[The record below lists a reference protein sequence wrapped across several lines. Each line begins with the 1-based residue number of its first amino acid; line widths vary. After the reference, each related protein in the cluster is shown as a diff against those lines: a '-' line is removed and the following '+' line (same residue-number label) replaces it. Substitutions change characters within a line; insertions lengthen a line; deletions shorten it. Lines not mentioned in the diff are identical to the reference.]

1 MVVSACSRSSSPRI
15 GLVLSGGGLRGA
27 AHVGVLQ
34 QLVAHDIPIDVI
46 VGASAGA
53 VIAAYYAAVG
63 LSLEELEADA
73 RSFRGRHILA
83 HSVSVRLHGRFDR
96 VLAPLSG
103 VIPTRL
109 DQLETASF
117 SRLHHGI
124 CGLGIVCHDSLTRRP
139 CYFSSADDRGVRLS
153 DVVRASA
160 SIPGLFPGIRVIC
173 HNKPLYLTD
182 GGLSDCLPVAFAQ
195 HPPLSATHVVVSDCR
210 WLRRR
215 PPQGG
220 DNIVFVR
227 PPLMATGTLWTPSA
241 TLLAAVQDGKA
252 AVTQQVLNRI
262 HGWCNGLG
270 EGRADVA
277 SHTSR

>member
-1 MVVSACSRSSSPRI
+1 MGGTARGGSSSPRI

-34 QLVAHDIPIDVI
+34 QLVAHDVPIAVI

-73 RSFRGRHILA
+73 RVFRGRHILA
-83 HSVSVRLHGRFDR
+83 HSLRVRLHGRFER
-96 VLAPLSG
+96 ALAPLSG
-103 VIPTRL
+103 VIPERL
-109 DQLETASF
+109 EQLEAASF
-117 SRLHHGI
+117 SHLHHGI
-124 CGLGIVCHDSLTRRP
+124 GELGIVCHDLLTHRP
-139 CYFSSADDRGVRLS
+139 CYFSSADDGGVRLG
-153 DVVRASA
+153 DAVRASA

-173 HNKPLYLTD
+173 RNTPLYLTD

-195 HPPLSATHVVVSDCR
+195 QPPLSATHVVVSDCR
-210 WLRRR
+210 WRSRR
-215 PPQGG
+215 PQENG

-227 PPLMATGTLWTPSA
+227 PPLMGTGTLWTPSA
-241 TLLAAVQDGKA
+241 TLLAAVKDGAA

-262 HGWCNGLG
+262 RGWGHGPG
-270 EGRADVA
+270 EGRVDVA
-277 SHTSR
+277 THTSR